1 MKSPIL
7 LTAEIGKNKHT
18 THTANDMIR
27 LPPFQTEEANDRVPP
42 MRYLNFLQQ
51 EDRPFLDGKR
61 YIAARQLADVQVIEI
76 KGTFEADWSFETLR
90 PDYFWLHVQFTG
102 HSERDTLPHTTLS
115 ASQYNGF
122 YSIRDT
128 HNIQVKAGRTWIV
141 LLGIKIDDTATFVSE
156 WPQFEKPTTIDQPY
170 FYSINVGYRVRQIFE
185 KIQQCTDAPYS
196 LSSHIRYFLCQLLDV
211 YDQDLKDKARS
222 AHKEDI
228 VIYHEAIDYI
238 VEHYMDE
245 DINRDTIAK
254 SLGITPRKLYR
265 ALQGRNTTINK
276 AIQTI
281 RLHKGREML
290 RKTDMAVDGIA
301 FQLNFSTAKYFYR
314 QFVQCFG
321 HSPSKERELYQKTKK
336 RKKR

>member
-18 THTANDMIR
+18 TYTANDMIR

-61 YIAARQLADVQVIEI
+61 YIAARQLADVQVIEV
-76 KGTFEADWSFETLR
+76 KGTFEADWSLETLG
-90 PDYFWLHVQFTG
+90 PGCFWLHFQFTG
-102 HSERDTLPHTTLS
+102 HSERDALPHTALS

-122 YSIRDT
+122 HSIRDT

-156 WPQFEKPTTIDQPY
+156 WPQLVKPTTIDQPY
-170 FYSINVGYRVRQIFE
+170 FYSINIGYRIRQIFE

-196 LSSHIRYFLCQLLDV
+196 LSSHIRYYLCQLLDV
-211 YDQDLKDKARS
+211 YHQDLKDKARS

-238 VEHYMDE
+238 SKHFMDQN
-245 DINRDTIAK
+245 INIDTIANHLHV
-254 SLGITPRKLYR
+254 STRKLYR
-265 ALQGRNTTINK
+265 LFKDKHLTVHS

-281 RLHKGREML
+281 RLYKARELL
-290 RKTDMAVDGIA
+290 RKTDEAADSIGYRVG
-301 FQLNFSTAKYFYR
+301 FSYAKYFYKQYAQR
-314 QFVQCFG
+314 FG
-321 HSPSKERELYQKTKK
+321 YSPAKERELYQKPKK
-336 RKKR
+336 KKH